1 MIAFIMFNLFVLTVI
16 SRIVTNAAGFPRKVS
31 VQGKGRVMPV
41 TLRQLLILLSQNTTN
56 RAVKQGCKSQLNDLT
71 CINSKYKAVFIVE
84 SGRQV
89 TWLSGSGCTR
99 EANHSGWPAIGR
111 VRLAFP
117 ESRYFL
123 RERPH

>member
-1 MIAFIMFNLFVLTVI
+1 MIAFIMFNLFVLTV

-56 RAVKQGCKSQLNDLT
+56 RAVKQGCKSQLNDFT

-99 EANHSGWPAIGR
+99 EANHSCWPAIGR

>member
-1 MIAFIMFNLFVLTVI
+1 MIAFIMFNLFVLTV

-56 RAVKQGCKSQLNDLT
+56 RAVKQGSKSQLVEFT

-84 SGRQV
+84 SGRQAC
-89 TWLSGSGCTR
+89 WLCGPPCTR
-99 EANHSGWPAIGR
+99 EANPGRWPAIDR
-111 VRLAFP
+111 ARRAFP
-117 ESRYFL
+117 VPRFFL